1 MRGFVLPPSVS
12 STGKA
17 AEEEEEVG
25 SVLSPCLNCI
35 KLAKHNVL
43 NNLTRKCRLKWI
55 LHRALIL
62 SSARSMEEKASLFL
76 MPLHQNGLLITA
88 PAFSNDYFR
97 HYYVFFLFFVFF
109 LMVCIVLFYNAYFH
123 PQ

>member
-17 AEEEEEVG
+17 VEEEEVG

-88 PAFSNDYFR
+88 PAFSNYYFR
-97 HYYVFFLFFVFF
+97 HYYVFFFVCFF
-109 LMVCIVLFYNAYFH
+109 
-123 PQ
+123 